1 VNFRA
6 RIAAATRVLL
16 GAKARYE
23 GAFPSRNRT
32 MVPAALTYP
41 RVDSTAMVRAELQ
54 RKSRYFERNNG
65 FYNRAVDL
73 FEQYVVGQGLHLF
86 PATANEP
93 WNQRALAYWESWQ
106 PFADIASRQHWTT
119 LQGLIAR
126 AWFVD
131 GEVFLLKT
139 YGSTGN
145 PRVQLIE
152 AHRCKTPAG
161 VDTAGTMIHDGVE
174 VDANGRPI
182 AYWFETDDWKSASLA
197 PRTSSQ
203 RVDADSVVHVFEPS
217 RPGQLRGLPF
227 CYPVLNAL
235 HDLDDLETFE
245 MLAAKANASTTTI
258 VKTAA
263 GEVSDEDLAR
273 GTVTASDDTE
283 RTAYY
288 RDVFGGTERVLKH
301 GDDAQQFPGERPS
314 ERTAAYWDYLLNKF
328 CVGVGIPRELI
339 LPTSM
344 QGTSQRAM
352 LDVAAAW
359 FRVRCGVLA
368 DHCGRMYEHVIS
380 YGIERD
386 GQLRG
391 APGDW
396 RSFDFVPPKGP
407 DVDVGRNT
415 DAAIKEFK
423 AGMTTLQE
431 LYGQKGQ
438 QWRRAITQRAAE
450 AAFVEEAARAAGV
463 EPARVLM
470 LDPNEIASNNA
481 NQGNQP

>member
-1 VNFRA
+1 MNL
-6 RIAAATRVLL
+6 ATRLAASVRSFL

-23 GAFPSRNRT
+23 GAMPSRNRSIA
-32 MVPAALTYP
+32 PAAFTYP
-41 RVDSTAMVRAELQ
+41 RVDAGFLVRAELQ

-86 PATANEP
+86 PATTNDAWNE
-93 WNQRALAYWESWQ
+93 RALPYWEAWQ
-106 PFADIASRQHWTT
+106 PYADLSSRQHWNT

-126 AWFVD
+126 SWFVD
-131 GEVFLLKT
+131 GEVFILLT
-139 YGSTGN
+139 YGETGN

-152 AHRCKTPAG
+152 SHRCKSPTTYDVAN
-161 VDTAGTMIHDGVE
+161 TLIHDGVE
-174 VDANGRPI
+174 VNTNGRPV
-182 AYWFETDDWKSASLA
+182 AYWFEADDWKSSTTA
-197 PRTSSQ
+197 PTSRPV
-203 RVDADSVVHVFEPS
+203 RVPAEQVVHVFEPS

-227 CYPVLNAL
+227 CYPVINVL
-235 HDLDDLETFE
+235 HDLDDLENFE
-245 MLAAKANASTTTI
+245 MQAAKVNASTTTI
-258 VKTAA
+258 VKTEA

-273 GTVTASDDTE
+273 GTVTGSDGTD

-328 CVGVGIPRELI
+328 AVGIGIPKELL
-339 LPTSM
+339 LPSSM

-359 FRVRCGVLA
+359 FRVRCSVLA
-368 DHCGRMYEHVIS
+368 DHCGRIYEHVIA

-396 RSFDFVPPKGP
+396 RAFDFVPPKGP

-423 AGMTTLQE
+423 AGMTTLQD

-438 QWRRAITQRAAE
+438 RWQRAIRQRASE
-450 AAFVEEAARAAGV
+450 IAFVEAQAAAFGV

-470 LDPNEIASNNA
+470 LDPNEIASSNA
-481 NQGNQP
+481 NQGTA